1 MAEHASRPAV
11 VHRGAFDAV
20 VDVCPDPM
28 WVVDAGG
35 FLIAFNAAFEQWWRE
50 VSGTTPT
57 LGNAIEGR
65 PQRIVELQRR
75 ALEGRAAM
83 TDVRLIVR
91 GIEQTFAIHA
101 QPAAAAGGAAFAA
114 RIATHEAP
122 YVSET
127 SIELALMHL
136 FASDEP
142 LAELAGRALEFL
154 CATDGWDA
162 AILWQLAGSSLRAT
176 AAWFGSDDTR
186 HRLAEPMTDLRF
198 PIGHGVPGRAW
209 ASREVVWISD
219 ILDETTLARG
229 ELAAAAGL
237 HSVVAAPLIDSD
249 RVSGVIEFFTR
260 KVRPID
266 DRMKKTLTHTGKALA
281 RLIDRRRL
289 LEQIERKGAEWML
302 TFDSIA
308 LPIMLITPDGR
319 FARLNS
325 AARALTGA
333 SFGELVGRPVLDFGS
348 GEPWKT
354 LTDIV
359 TAVADSGIG
368 CTAQIVT
375 DNATWDVTAS
385 LLPARGGDE
394 ERVIIAMHETT
405 EMIRLQ
411 ESVRRG
417 EQLAALGE
425 LVAGVAHEIRNP
437 LFGLGASVDLLE
449 QQFAGNVIVLDITE
463 PMRTWLK
470 RLQMLADNLL
480 EYGKTWRVD
489 LTQGNV
495 RDVLQLALETCAPRA
510 RDAAVNV
517 EHDFA
522 SADATLLMDGSRL
535 VLVFENLIDNAL
547 QHSPRGGTVRLEA
560 RRDDGAIEVIV
571 SDQGPGI
578 APADLPRIFEPFF
591 TRRRGGSGL
600 GLSIVQRII
609 DEHGGTVTAQ
619 NADSGGAIVRVRLP
633 VYQPAD

>member
-1 MAEHASRPAV
+1 MAEHASRPAL
-11 VHRGAFDAV
+11 VHRAAFDAV
-20 VDVCPDPM
+20 VAVCPDPM

-35 FLIAFNAAFEQWWRE
+35 FLIAFNDAFEHWWRE
-50 VSGTTPT
+50 VSGTVPI

-65 PQRIVELQRR
+65 PPRVTELQRR
-75 ALEGRAAM
+75 ALDGRSAM
-83 TDVRLIVR
+83 TDVRLIVS
-91 GIEQTFAIHA
+91 GIERTYAIHA
-101 QPAAAAGGAAFAA
+101 QPAAEAGGAAFAA
-114 RIATHEAP
+114 RVSTREAP

-162 AILWQLAGSSLRAT
+162 GILWQLAGSSLRAT

-186 HRLAEPMTDLRF
+186 DRLAEPMTDLRF
-198 PIGHGVPGRAW
+198 PVGHGVPGRAW
-209 ASREVVWISD
+209 ATREVVWISD

-266 DRMKKTLTHTGKALA
+266 DRAKKTLVHTGKALA
-281 RLIDRRRL
+281 RLLDRRRL

-308 LPIMLITPDGR
+308 LPIMLVTPDGR

-333 SFGELVGRPVLDFGS
+333 SYGELVGRPVIDFGP

-354 LTDIV
+354 LHDIV

-368 CTAQIVT
+368 CTAQI
-375 DNATWDVTAS
+375 ATESSSWDVTAS

-437 LFGLGASVDLLE
+437 LFGLGASVELLE
-449 QQFAGNVIVLDITE
+449 QQFAGNVTVSEMTE

-480 EYGKTWRVD
+480 EYGKTWTVD
-489 LTQGNV
+489 LTPGNL
-495 RDVLQLALETCAPRA
+495 RDVLKLALQTCGPRA
-510 RDAAVNV
+510 HLAAVNIDR
-517 EHDFA
+517 DFDA
-522 SADATLLMDGSRL
+522 SDVTLLMDGLRL

-547 QHSPRGGTVRLEA
+547 QHSPRGGAVRIEA
-560 RRDDGAIEVIV
+560 SRDDSSIEIAVI
-571 SDQGPGI
+571 DHGPGFVE
-578 APADLPRIFEPFF
+578 ADLPRIFEPFF
-591 TRRRGGSGL
+591 TRRRGGTGL

-609 DEHGGTVTAQ
+609 DEHGGTVTAM
-619 NADSGGAIVRVRLP
+619 NGDSGGAIVRVRLP
-633 VYQPAD
+633 IYQPAD